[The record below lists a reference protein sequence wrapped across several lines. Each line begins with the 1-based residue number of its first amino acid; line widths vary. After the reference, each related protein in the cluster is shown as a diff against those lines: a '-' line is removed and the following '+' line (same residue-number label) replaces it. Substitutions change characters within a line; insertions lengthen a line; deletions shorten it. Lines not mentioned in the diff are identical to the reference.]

1 MTCVSNLKKAILIDK
16 EDNKHYVYGSLA
28 EVEAFAS
35 KVKATSKRYINHV
48 APSMMMRNFKYIGG
62 GNNPTNHETSTRE
75 MNYRLNKIVVKE
87 KW

>member
-1 MTCVSNLKKAILIDK
+1 
-16 EDNKHYVYGSLA
+16 
-28 EVEAFAS
+28 
-35 KVKATSKRYINHV
+35 
-48 APSMMMRNFKYIGG
+48 MMMRNFKYIGG